1 MASIARNQLMP
12 GRHEPEEGPC
22 QSCSAIV
29 PADVEEIIAVMRAAG
44 DGGHGRLL
52 RGLIVILWRAG
63 LRVHRCSRQREYARG
78 RQTLQG
84 ASSSAKVYSQSD
96 SVQQRGLPLLAK
108 KQHSLVRK
116 PQRTYSAIAALAMQ
130 KVEGSSPF
138 SRSREKPCN
147 SQGFSCALIS
157 SAR

>member
-44 DGGHGRLL
+44 DGDHGRRL
-52 RGLIVILWRAG
+52 RGLIKILWRAG

-78 RQTLQG
+78 RQR
-84 ASSSAKVYSQSD
+84 SKE
-96 SVQQRGLPLLAK
+96 LP
-108 KQHSLVRK
+108 HSPRSTRK
-116 PQRTYSAIAALAMQ
+116 ATACNN
-130 KVEGSSPF
+130 VGSRF
-138 SRSREKPCN
+138 SRK
-147 SQGFSCALIS
+147 S
-157 SAR
+157 STL